1 MRVCLA
7 VIMVAMLLVVS
18 NTTANLTPPPLTK
31 AGVEVIELL
40 VPPRIEQR
48 IEEMCW
54 LYARDYDEFCRLIN
68 TESSGYSDAR
78 APLLRFADGT
88 SKQYP
93 SQGLCQVNPS
103 TRDRVKAIG
112 NPRRFGD
119 DLMDPINNAGW
130 ALTYL
135 SVLESHYGEYRFRI
149 YKGKPLNRYLAY
161 VAYNKG
167 EGWVD
172 DYLAAGV
179 MPVSNYAE
187 NILFGDKVTLTVR
200 SGHVSRV
207 KEVDSPGAWRAIHD
221 ELFGVGSRPLPETQ
235 ARSSKIDRSSSQGN
249 EKVARSESPQLP
261 LR

>member
-7 VIMVAMLLVVS
+7 VVMIAMLLLAS
-18 NTTANLTPPPLTK
+18 NTTANLASQPFSK

-40 VPPRIEQR
+40 VPPRFEQR
-48 IEEMCW
+48 IKEMCSS
-54 LYARDYDEFCRLIN
+54 YVRDYDEFCRLID
-68 TESSGYSDAR
+68 TESGGYSDAL

-88 SKQYP
+88 SKRYP
-93 SQGLCQVNPS
+93 SQGLCQVNPG
-103 TRDRVKAIG
+103 TRDRVKAVW

-135 SVLESHYGEYRFRI
+135 SVLESYYGGYRFRT
-149 YKGKPLNRYLAY
+149 YKGKPLHRYLAY

-187 NILFGDKVTLTVR
+187 NILFGSKVSLTVKR
-200 SGHVSRV
+200 GYVSKV
-207 KEVDSPGAWRAIHD
+207 VEVDSPDAWTAMHD
-221 ELFGVGSRPLPETQ
+221 ELFGVGSRALPETL
-235 ARSSKIDRSSSQGN
+235 ARSSKSNRSSGRDN
-249 EKVARSESPQLP
+249 EKVAQSGSLQQL